1 MSDYPREITLKDNT
15 KVTID
20 RTHTIE
26 IKQGEDTVLID
37 GDGFMQIFLG
47 MREESPRFASHEVG
61 DRVEFRLF

>member
-15 KVTID
+15 KVTIS

-26 IKQGEDTVLID
+26 IKQGKDTVLID

-47 MREESPRFASHEVG
+47 LREIDPEPNKVAFE
-61 DRVEFRLF
+61 